1 MIVVF
6 LQETPKSVSRN
17 DDTLLSL
24 VNMGFKEEE
33 ALMAIERL
41 GVLRIIH
48 SCICSR
54 LFAF

>member
-6 LQETPKSVSRN
+6 LQEMPKSVSRN